1 MAKNANPQYIIEG
14 VEALWP
20 RLNRPY
26 HYDITERRSVPC
38 DALDDGA
45 EYGLNFKMDKATA
58 KELLSWMTGVYEAAR
73 TPKWPDFESPFTK
86 NDDGTYSYKTNLKAA
101 YNGEKTT
108 APKQYDAKAKEL
120 PANFELTTGSTVNL
134 SVVGIP
140 YSAKIGNGVSLRLRA
155 VQVTE
160 LAEKVNRSPFE
171 ATDGFE
177 FDSDNV
183 FTPQAAKSNTPT
195 LDDDNDGELE
205 APKKRA
211 VKKDTAEPK
220 PALAK
225 AMDTWLE
232 AEEG

>member
-1 MAKNANPQYIIEG
+1 MAKKANPQYMIEG

-26 HYDITERRSVPC
+26 HYDIGERRSVPC

-58 KELLSWMTGVYEAAR
+58 KALFGWMTEVYEAAR
-73 TPKWPDFESPFTK
+73 TDKWPDLKNPFTK

-108 APKQYDAKAKEL
+108 APKQYDAKAKPL

-134 SVVGIP
+134 SIVGIP

-155 VQVTE
+155 VQVTA
-160 LAEKVNRSPFE
+160 LAEKVTSSPFE

-183 FTPQAAKSNTPT
+183 FSAQPVKKAAPAM
-195 LDDDNDGELE
+195 DDEELE

-211 VKKDTAEPK
+211 TKKSSEEAPESITD
-220 PALAK
+220 ALDEWA
-225 AMDTWLE
+225 D
-232 AEEG
+232 